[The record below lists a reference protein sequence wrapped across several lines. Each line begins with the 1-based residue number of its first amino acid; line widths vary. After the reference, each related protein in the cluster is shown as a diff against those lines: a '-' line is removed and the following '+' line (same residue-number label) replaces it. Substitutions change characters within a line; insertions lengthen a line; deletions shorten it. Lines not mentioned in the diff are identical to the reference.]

1 MTAEEFKQEIYN
13 WMPNKPKN
21 WREGQAVFNYIDEVY
36 GVARTVQFHENVDCF
51 YDDSKIDVF
60 IETCA
65 KIITKRYEPIQE
77 D

>member
-1 MTAEEFKQEIYN
+1 MTAEELKQEIYN

-36 GVARTVQFHENVDCF
+36 GVARIAQFQHRVDCF
-51 YDDSKIDVF
+51 YDDSKIDAF

-65 KIITKRYEPIQE
+65 KIISERYENL
-77 D
+77 

>member
-1 MTAEEFKQEIYN
+1 MTVEELKQEIYN

-36 GVARTVQFHENVDCF
+36 DVARDAQFGYNVDCF
-51 YDDSKIDVF
+51 YDDDKIDAF

-65 KIITKRYEPIQE
+65 KIISNNGK
-77 D
+77 